1 MRKASLD
8 LMNKIKS
15 MSFNFD
21 ILFDQIRTAN
31 INITEE
37 IEKELTLFSWWG
49 SLVPIGNNHKNAS
62 KCDNHAAETKE
73 INGFLV
79 SNQTI

>member
-37 IEKELTLFSWWG
+37 IEKELTLIS
-49 SLVPIGNNHKNAS
+49 
-62 KCDNHAAETKE
+62 
-73 INGFLV
+73 
-79 SNQTI
+79 